1 VHTIDTR
8 ECGDGTAT
16 MAGDQAGVLE
26 RPEKQQGTG
35 TQTLLRG
42 LALLECVAE
51 GIGDVKGIA
60 SRLGTP
66 RSTTHRMLNSL
77 VAERYLL
84 HVPYKGYLLGPK
96 LIQLGMK
103 ALEQRPL
110 IALARPHIEAL
121 AMRTGDT
128 VHLGVLEDGDVFY
141 LDKIAGTRGLEMR
154 SRVGRRMPLASTSLG
169 KGLLLG
175 LPRDKWRQY
184 YERAIDSAVRMQDR
198 PSQDRPPLA
207 PWPEFERRMAS
218 YVDRGWSFDLEE
230 NEIGIRCVGAPVRDV
245 RDQVVAAISVASA
258 VPYMP
263 DDRMAELGPVVRA
276 TAEAIS
282 KELGWKPE

>member
-1 VHTIDTR
+1 MPSYDDYLGMQARI
-8 ECGDGTAT
+8 GT
-16 MAGDQAGVLE
+16 MAGDQATVLE
-26 RPEKQQGTG
+26 RPAKQQGSG

-42 LALLECVAE
+42 LALLECVAD
-51 GIGDVKGIA
+51 GVGDVKGIA
-60 SRLGTP
+60 ARLGTP

-110 IALARPHIEAL
+110 IALAHPHIEAL
-121 AMRTGDT
+121 AKQTGDT

-169 KGLLLG
+169 KGLLVG
-175 LPRDKWRQY
+175 LPRDQWRPY
-184 YERAIDSAVRMQDR
+184 YDRATESAINFA
-198 PSQDRPPLA
+198 DRPPLA

-218 YVDRGWSFDLEE
+218 YVEQGWSFDLEE

-245 RDQVVAAISVASA
+245 RDQVVAAVSVASA

-263 DDRMAELGPVVRA
+263 DERMAELGPIVRA

-282 KELGWKPE
+282 RELGWKQE

>member
-1 VHTIDTR
+1 MT
-8 ECGDGTAT
+8 
-16 MAGDQAGVLE
+16 GDQAGVLDQPDTHQ
-26 RPEKQQGTG
+26 REKSQGSG

-60 SRLGTP
+60 ARLGTP

-96 LIQLGMK
+96 LIHLGMR

-110 IALARPHIEAL
+110 VALARPHIEAL
-121 AMRTGDT
+121 ARRTGDT
-128 VHLGVLEDGDVFY
+128 VHLGVPEGSEVFY
-141 LDKIAGTRGLEMR
+141 LDKISGTRGLEMR
-154 SRVGRRMPLASTSLG
+154 SRVGLRMPIACTGLG
-169 KGLLLG
+169 KGLMLG
-175 LPRDKWRQY
+175 LPRDQWHGL
-184 YERAIDSAVRMQDR
+184 YERAREFSAKSR
-198 PSQDRPPLA
+198 DRPPLA
-207 PWPEFERRMAS
+207 PWPEFERCLAS
-218 YVDRGWSFDLEE
+218 YVERDWSLDLEE

-263 DDRMAELGPVVRA
+263 DDRMEELGPIVHA

>member
-1 VHTIDTR
+1 MQERI
-8 ECGDGTAT
+8 GT
-16 MAGDQAGVLE
+16 MAGDQANVLE
-26 RPEKQQGTG
+26 RPAKQQGSG

-42 LALLECVAE
+42 LALLECVAD
-51 GIGDVKGIA
+51 GVGDVKGIA
-60 SRLGTP
+60 ARLGTP

-96 LIQLGMK
+96 LIHLGMK

-110 IALARPHIEAL
+110 IAVARPHIEAL
-121 AMRTGDT
+121 AKQTGDT
-128 VHLGVLEDGDVFY
+128 VHLGVLEDCDVFY

-154 SRVGRRMPLASTSLG
+154 SRVGRRMPLALTSLG
-169 KGLLLG
+169 KGLLVG
-175 LPRDKWRQY
+175 LPRDQWRPY
-184 YERAIDSAVRMQDR
+184 YDRAVVSDL
-198 PSQDRPPLA
+198 PSEGRPPLA

-218 YVDRGWSFDLEE
+218 YIEQGWSFDLEE

-245 RDQVVAAISVASA
+245 RDQVVAAVSVASA

-263 DDRMAELGPVVRA
+263 DERMAKLGPVVRA

-282 KELGWKPE
+282 RELGWKQE

>member
-1 VHTIDTR
+1 MPSYDDYWGMQERI
-8 ECGDGTAT
+8 GT
-16 MAGDQAGVLE
+16 MAGDQANVLE
-26 RPEKQQGTG
+26 RPAKQQGSG
-35 TQTLLRG
+35 TQTLVRG
-42 LALLECVAE
+42 LALLECVAD
-51 GIGDVKGIA
+51 GVGDVKGIA
-60 SRLGTP
+60 ARLGTP

-110 IALARPHIEAL
+110 IAAARPHIEAL
-121 AMRTGDT
+121 AKQTGDT

-169 KGLLLG
+169 KGLLVG
-175 LPRDKWRQY
+175 LPRDQWRPY
-184 YERAIDSAVRMQDR
+184 YDRAVLSDL
-198 PSQDRPPLA
+198 PSEDRPPLA

-218 YVDRGWSFDLEE
+218 YVGQGWSFDLEE

-245 RDQVVAAISVASA
+245 RDQVVAAVSVASA

-282 KELGWKPE
+282 RELGWKQE